1 MIVLP
6 ELSFSVYQ
14 QIVLS
19 VLLISWIYQ
28 LYFYSRFL
36 SVAIRRKRSEKKGK
50 LKYAEAFPPVSVIIC
65 GRDATDLLSRFLPEV
80 LTQDY
85 PDYEVIVVNDGANEE
100 TDTLLRELKKT
111 NPHLKSTFVPSGT
124 TNISTK
130 KLALS
135 LGIKAASHDWLV
147 FTDADCLPESRYWLR
162 TLARNF
168 VPGVEIVLG
177 YGAYL
182 TQKGMLNRM
191 ITYDTL
197 FIALQYLG
205 FARAGKPYMGV
216 GRNLAY
222 HKSVFFRNN
231 GFSSNL
237 HLPSGDDDLF
247 VNRAANKSNTRIE
260 SSMNSITWSEP
271 NTSLRAW
278 LYQKQRHLSVSS
290 HYSQKSKL
298 WMLGEPLSRAL
309 FYISCLVAMAS
320 FAIAQQW
327 WMLSIPGA
335 FFLLRFIVQMA
346 VINKSSRLYSDRI
359 YGFDMLVF
367 DLFLPLVTLYLMT
380 IGRIGKKARY
390 SAWK

>member
-6 ELSFSVYQ
+6 ELPFSADQ
-14 QIVLS
+14 QILLS
-19 VLLISWIYQ
+19 VLLLSWIYQ
-28 LYFYSRFL
+28 LYFYIRFL
-36 SVAIRRKRSEKKGK
+36 SVAFRRKRSEKKGK
-50 LKYAEAFPPVSVIIC
+50 IQYSEILPPVSVIIC
-65 GRDATDLLSRFLPEV
+65 GRDATDLLNRFLPEV

-85 PDYEVIVVNDGANEE
+85 PNYEVIVVNDGANED

-111 NPHLKSTFVPSGT
+111 YPHLKSTFVPSGT

-135 LGIKAASHDWLV
+135 LGIKAASYDWLV
-147 FTDADCLPESRYWLR
+147 FTDADCLPESKDWLR
-162 TLARNF
+162 TMARNF

-182 TQKGMLNRM
+182 TQKGWLNRM

-205 FARAGKPYMGV
+205 FAKAGKPYMGV

-260 SSMNSITWSEP
+260 SKLDSITWSEP
-271 NTSLRAW
+271 NTTLRAW

-290 HYSQKSKL
+290 HYTTKSKVSL
-298 WMLGEPLSRAL
+298 LFEPLTRAL
-309 FYISCLVAMAS
+309 FYFSWLVAMVT
-320 FAIAQQW
+320 FTIAQQW

-335 FFLLRFIVQMA
+335 LFLVRFLVQLV
-346 VINKSSRLYSDRI
+346 VINKSSRLYSSRF
-359 YGFDMLVF
+359 YTFDILVF

-380 IGRIGKKARY
+380 IGRLGKKARY

>member
-1 MIVLP
+1 MISLP
-6 ELSFSVYQ
+6 EIHFSVFQ
-14 QIVLS
+14 LIVLS
-19 VLLISWIYQ
+19 VLLIAWIHQVFY
-28 LYFYSRFL
+28 YSRYL
-36 SVAIRRKRSEKKGK
+36 SVALRRQRSEKKGK
-50 LKYAEAFPPVSVIIC
+50 IQYTDALPPVSVVIC
-65 GRDATDLLSRFLPEV
+65 GRDSTDLLNRFLPEV

-100 TDTLLRELKKT
+100 TDTLLRELKK
-111 NPHLKSTFVPSGT
+111 NYPHLKSTFVPQGT

-135 LGIKAASHDWLV
+135 LGIKAASHDWLL
-147 FTDADCLPESRYWLR
+147 FTDADCLPESKQWIR
-162 TLARNF
+162 TIARNF

-182 TQKGMLNRM
+182 SQKGWLNRM

-205 FARAGKPYMGV
+205 FARAGMPYMGV

-222 HKSVFFRNN
+222 HKTVFFRNN

-247 VNRAANKSNTRIE
+247 VNRAANGSNTRIE
-260 SSMNSITWSEP
+260 SALNSITWSEP

-290 HYSQKSKL
+290 HYTLKSKVSL
-298 WMLGEPLSRAL
+298 LGEPLSRAF
-309 FYISCLVAMAS
+309 FYLTWLVAMGS
-320 FAIAQQW
+320 FLLTHQW
-327 WMLSIPGA
+327 WLLSIPGGL
-335 FFLLRFIVQMA
+335 FLLRLFVQFM
-346 VINKSSRLYSDRI
+346 VINKSSRLFSDRT
-359 YGFDMLVF
+359 YTLDLTVF

-380 IGRIGKKARY
+380 IGRVSKKARY
-390 SAWK
+390 TAWK